1 MIRRFEKENKSFT
14 AQVSCAICAWS
25 VFQAIVMANASG
37 PTEGVDELEK
47 PPASHV
53 WEHFGFPV
61 KYIDGKRVVDKTTSL
76 STVWHEEAL

>member
-1 MIRRFEKENKSFT
+1 
-14 AQVSCAICAWS
+14 
-25 VFQAIVMANASG
+25 MANASS